1 MNPPRLAVVGA
12 TGVVGETLLRLME
25 QRDFPCAE
33 LLPLASARSAGSCVK
48 FRGQNVTV
56 REATPEAFEGID
68 LVFFAATGALSKT
81 LAPAAVERG
90 ATVIDKSSTWRMD
103 PEVPLVVP
111 EINAHTIPRE
121 PAIIASP
128 NCSTIGVLQAI
139 WPVHLVAG
147 LKSMW
152 VTTMQAAS
160 GAGEPGLTEL
170 RGQVRAD
177 ADAIGEDGSGAQ
189 TSSAPTSIFPRK
201 LHNNVVPQCGSF
213 VDDWTDEE
221 LKLVHESRKIME
233 LPDFDVAATCVRVP
247 VEVGHCA
254 SMLLRCEREMTLS
267 AIHDAIHAHP
277 GSVVKDD
284 PTQALYPIP
293 DDAAGVDDVF
303 VGRVRINPDDAREV
317 MLWQAGDNLR
327 KGAATNAIQ
336 IAEAWL
342 QVAN

>member
-1 MNPPRLAVVGA
+1 MKAPRLAVVGA

-25 QRDFPCAE
+25 ERDFPVAE
-33 LLPLASARSAGSCVK
+33 LVPLASARSAGSTVQ
-48 FRGQNVTV
+48 FRGEGVVV
-56 REATPEAFEGID
+56 REATADAFEGLD

-81 LAPAAVERG
+81 LAPEAVKRG

-111 EINAHTIPRE
+111 EINAYVISKE
-121 PAIIASP
+121 PSIIASP

-139 WPVHLVAG
+139 WPVHQVAG

-160 GAGEPGLTEL
+160 GSGEPGLTEL
-170 RGQVRAD
+170 RAQVRAD
-177 ADAIGEDGSGAQ
+177 ADAIGSDLSGAQ
-189 TSSAPTSIFPRK
+189 NSATESSVFPQK

-213 VDDWTDEE
+213 VEDWTDEE
-221 LKLVHESRKIME
+221 LKLVHESRKIMN

-254 SMLLRCEREMTLS
+254 SILLRCENELTLS
-267 AIHDAIHAHP
+267 AIHDAIANHP
-277 GSVVKDD
+277 GAVLMDD
-284 PTQALYPIP
+284 PSKNIYPIP
-293 DDAAGVDDVF
+293 DHAAGVDDVF
-303 VGRVRINPDDAREV
+303 VGRIRINPDDPREV

-336 IAEAWL
+336 VAEAWL
-342 QVAN
+342 AQSN